1 MMEAQPERADMPAFV
16 RRPGEGPLGEPS
28 AAIRASV
35 CCAPLFTGEPD
46 MVTGIAAE
54 TERCA
59 CHRRLLQKALRVLSQ
74 PKNKRPKKTDAQK
87 LNFLRLRLSN
97 VDH

>member
-1 MMEAQPERADMPAFV
+1 MMEVTVVPERADMPAFV

-59 CHRRLLQKALRVLSQ
+59 CHRRRLQKALRVCRNQRTSD
-74 PKNKRPKKTDAQK
+74 PKRPTQK
-87 LNFLRLRLSN
+87 LNFLRLRLE
-97 VDH
+97 